1 MFGYTLT
8 SAQNLLVNDGQI
20 LSLPTEATL
29 FLPESLIND
38 GFLINQGSI
47 QLEGDWVNQSSY
59 SGDGSVALVGNGEQL
74 IQHSGQSF
82 GTLKVE
88 NSGLKVLENSILIND
103 TLTLSEGVIV
113 STRTHLLQ
121 LGVEAIVENASN
133 LAYVQG
139 PVQFEGTGYQNLPV
153 GTTNAFLPLELLDVQ
168 GVDPVILAEVI
179 DNASFLVS
187 GEQLED
193 KPSSKYWKL
202 ELISGNF
209 DGSIAGLPVN
219 FDDGFDDMLGIV
231 VAQSEDLNSEF
242 VNLGQNERRGG
253 TDNGYIS
260 SEINVTGPVV
270 ALGLT
275 TDYSVENS
283 VEIPSAFA
291 PDASNPIDRQIV
303 YQTTVLNDA
312 RTVGWDGVDMNSN
325 QAAPAGVYSYV
336 LRGRYDTNGVV
347 EKTGSITLFR

>member
-1 MFGYTLT
+1 M
-8 SAQNLLVNDGQI
+8 
-20 LSLPTEATL
+20 
-29 FLPESLIND
+29 
-38 GFLINQGSI
+38 INQGSI
-47 QLEGDWVNQSSY
+47 RLEGDWVNQSSY
-59 SGDGSVALVGNGEQL
+59 SGSGSVALVGNGEQL
-74 IQHSGQSF
+74 IQHSEQSF

-88 NSGLKVLENSILIND
+88 NAGLKVLENGILIND

-121 LGVEAIVENASN
+121 LGAEAIVENASN
-133 LAYVQG
+133 LSYVQG
-139 PVQFEGTGYQNLPV
+139 PVQFEGTGYQNLPL
-153 GTTNAFLPLELLDVQ
+153 GTANVFSPLELLDVQ

-187 GEQLED
+187 GERLEE

-231 VAQSEDLNSEF
+231 VAQSEDLNGEF
-242 VNLGQNERRGG
+242 ANLGQNERRGG
-253 TDNGYIS
+253 TDNGYVS
-260 SEINVTGPVV
+260 SEVIATGPVL

-275 TDYSVENS
+275 ADYSVENS

-291 PDASNPIDRQIV
+291 PDASNPIDRQIRVYAANLLTEGFSFTVFNRWGQIV

-312 RTVGWDGVDMNSN
+312 RTVGWDGVDVNTN

-336 LRGRYDTNGVV
+336 LQGRYETNGVV